1 MDNGFLDHVLADFT
15 NAISADWG
23 PGLQIIMAKL
33 LLAII
38 VLQFGLI
45 AVDCITNHDISRLLM
60 DLVLGIIRIGVVYA
74 VFINLFDWGN
84 DVVQTGVQIGQTIS
98 TLSPLSLTPSG
109 VWNTGLI
116 LFKTILQAKASGG
129 WLTGFVQWIQF
140 FVVAVTVMLCW
151 LGAAIVYFGALLEA
165 AALVYGGSL
174 VIAFSPLGWTFE
186 IFMHWVMSV
195 LGIAVKLAI
204 LLMTLAVGMVLANEW
219 TANIAATSTTFTTNV
234 WNLLFVVAESLV
246 FVYLVWKLPLRFTRL
261 IGGSPLFSFGE
272 AVLAMAAGSIGS
284 RAASAEGKL
293 EKAAATAGKALAGE
307 GAQAAR
313 SLAAKVQSM
322 LVK

>member
-1 MDNGFLDHVLADFT
+1 VDNGFLDTVLADFT
-15 NAISADWG
+15 NAISGNWG
-23 PGLQIIMAKL
+23 PLLQVIMAKV
-33 LLAII
+33 LLAVI

-45 AVDCITNHDISRLLM
+45 AVDCIANHDIARLLM

-74 VFINLFDWGN
+74 VFVNLFDWGN
-84 DVVQTGVQIGQTIS
+84 DVVQTGVQIGQNIS

-109 VWNTGLI
+109 VFNTGLI
-116 LFKTILQAKASGG
+116 LFKTILQAKASAG
-129 WLTGFVQWIQF
+129 WLTGLIQWIEF
-140 FVVAVTVMLCW
+140 FVVAVAVMLCW
-151 LGAAIVYFGALLEA
+151 LGAAIMYFGALLEA

-186 IFMHWVMSV
+186 IFMRWAVSL

-204 LLMTLAVGMVLANEW
+204 LLMTLAIGMVLANHW
-219 TANIAATSTTFTTNV
+219 AIDIAATSTTFSTNL
-234 WNLLFVVAESLV
+234 WNLLLIVVESLV
-246 FVYLVWKLPLRFTRL
+246 FVYLVWKLPLRFTSL

-272 AVLAMAAGSIGS
+272 AALAMAAGAIGS

-293 EKAAATAGKALAGE
+293 EKAAAGAGKYLAGE

-313 SLAAKVQSM
+313 SLAEKVQSM